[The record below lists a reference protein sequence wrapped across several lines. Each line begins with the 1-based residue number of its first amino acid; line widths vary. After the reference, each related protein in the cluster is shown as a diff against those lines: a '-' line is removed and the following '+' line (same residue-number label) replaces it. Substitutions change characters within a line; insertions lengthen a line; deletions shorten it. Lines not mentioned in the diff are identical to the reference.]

1 MSKQDKGHR
10 KIRKWKSG
18 PNFSGQHLMHNKR
31 IINEVIRLSGMDKKK
46 TVIDLG
52 AGKGA
57 FTFHLAEKA
66 ARVLAVE
73 NDPAL
78 IKILEKRA
86 ENYSNIIVIDKD
98 IRQWN
103 APNTPFYVVSSIPY
117 SITTTIM
124 DQLLS
129 KPTNGLQ
136 GGIIIMEEGAAKR
149 FSANPIIDPRIL
161 GWRMWFDIRIV
172 KYISRVNFSPPPKVD
187 SAAIRINRRE
197 YSKISAQHYTEFMGL
212 AEYGLKQPKLSVYE
226 VLRGIFT
233 NPQIKLLLKNLG
245 VQRDISICM
254 LNIDQWEI
262 VFQTMLQ
269 YVESY
274 RWPKARKHRY

>member
-1 MSKQDKGHR
+1 M
-10 KIRKWKSG
+10 
-18 PNFSGQHLMHNKR
+18 
-31 IINEVIRLSGMDKKK
+31 
-46 TVIDLG
+46 
-52 AGKGA
+52 
-57 FTFHLAEKA
+57 
-66 ARVLAVE
+66 
-73 NDPAL
+73 
-78 IKILEKRA
+78 EKRA